1 MKKPISKLF
10 SLTLLSLTLAA
21 TAISCSSDDSTPVV
35 EEPIKEPGEE
45 SSFKVDRN
53 ALTGEIKDGHVT
65 LTDGTYKL
73 TGKLIVGPGAKLT
86 IKAGVKIEATEL
98 ESGQFQAVRYIAVSQ
113 GGQIFVEGTSS
124 NPVIMTAA
132 NQKPGSWGGLVICGK
147 APINKGTT
155 ATAEVSELTYGGS
168 EANDNSGSIKY
179 LRIEYSGYSYNAD
192 KEFNGLS
199 MFGVGKGTTID
210 YVQIHEGSDDGFEW
224 FGGTVDA
231 KHLVVTNFHAEVGDD
246 LFDWTEGWNGLGE
259 NWYGKRTNNG
269 NRGIEADNNSNNHTA
284 APISNPTIKNLTL
297 IGNNAG
303 SENQAMKL
311 RVGTKANFDN
321 VVLSNFGT
329 GFDVEH
335 DEGVAFVASG
345 ELKATRVK
353 FDNIAT
359 KSKGTKTVPAG
370 SPTGTKGETV
380 DVSAIFTEDAN
391 ATGAGNGT
399 ATPTWAAGWTV
410 GL

>member
-10 SLTLLSLTLAA
+10 SFTLLSLTFAA
-21 TAISCSSDDSTPVV
+21 TTVSCSSDDSTPVV
-35 EEPIKEPGEE
+35 EQPT
-45 SSFKVDRN
+45 SDFKVDRN
-53 ALTGEIKDGHVT
+53 NLTGEIKSGNVT

-73 TGKLIVGPGAKLT
+73 TGKLIVANGAKLT
-86 IKAGVKIEATEL
+86 IKAGVKIEATAL
-98 ESGQFQAVRYIAVSQ
+98 GSGQFDAVRYIAVAQ

-124 NPVIMTAA
+124 NPVIMTAET
-132 NQKPGSWGGLVICGK
+132 QKPGSWGGLVICGK

-168 EANDNSGSIKY
+168 DANDNSGSIKY

-199 MFGVGKGTTID
+199 MFGVGKGTTVD
-210 YVQIHEGSDDGFEW
+210 YVQVHEGSDDGFEF
-224 FGGTVDA
+224 FGGTVDT
-231 KHLVVTNFHAEVGDD
+231 KHLIVTNFASEVGDD
-246 LFDWTEGWNGLGE
+246 LFDWTEGWNGTNE
-259 NWYGKRTNNG
+259 NWYGKRTNGG
-269 NRGIEADNNSNNHTA
+269 NRGIEADNNSNNHMA
-284 APISNPTIKNLTL
+284 APIANPTIKNITL
-297 IGNNAG
+297 IGNNG
-303 SENQAMKL
+303 GGENHAMKL

-335 DEGVAFVASG
+335 DEGISYVASG

-353 FDNIAT
+353 FDNITT
-359 KSKGTKTVPAG
+359 KSKGKKTD
-370 SPTGTKGETV
+370 GTAA
-380 DVSAIFTEDAN
+380 DVSAIFTEDAT

>member
-10 SLTLLSLTLAA
+10 SFTLLSLTFAA
-21 TAISCSSDDSTPVV
+21 TTVSCSSDDSTPVV
-35 EEPIKEPGEE
+35 EQPT
-45 SSFKVDRN
+45 SDFKVDRN
-53 ALTGEIKDGHVT
+53 NLTGEIKSGNVT

-73 TGKLIVGPGAKLT
+73 TGKLIVANGAKLT
-86 IKAGVKIEATEL
+86 IKAGVKIEATAL
-98 ESGQFQAVRYIAVSQ
+98 GSGQFDAVRYIAVAQ

-124 NPVIMTAA
+124 NPVIMTAET
-132 NQKPGSWGGLVICGK
+132 QKPGSWGGLVICGK

-168 EANDNSGSIKY
+168 DANDNSGSIKY

-199 MFGVGKGTTID
+199 MFGVGKGTTVD
-210 YVQIHEGSDDGFEW
+210 YVQVHEGSDDGFEF
-224 FGGTVDA
+224 FGGTVDT
-231 KHLVVTNFHAEVGDD
+231 KHLIVTNFASEVGDD
-246 LFDWTEGWNGLGE
+246 LFDWTEGWNGTNE
-259 NWYGKRTNNG
+259 NWYGKRTNGG
-269 NRGIEADNNSNNHTA
+269 NRGIEADNNSNNHMA
-284 APISNPTIKNLTL
+284 APIANPTIKNITL
-297 IGNNAG
+297 IGNNG
-303 SENQAMKL
+303 GGENHAMKL
-311 RVGTKANFDN
+311 RVGTKGSFDN

-335 DEGVAFVASG
+335 DEGISYVASG

-353 FDNIAT
+353 FDNITT
-359 KSKGTKTVPAG
+359 KSKGKKTD
-370 SPTGTKGETV
+370 GTAA
-380 DVSAIFTEDAN
+380 DVSAFFTEDAT

>member
-21 TAISCSSDDSTPVV
+21 TAVSCSSDDSTPEV
-35 EEPIKEPGEE
+35 EQPT
-45 SSFKVDRN
+45 SDFKVDRN
-53 ALTGEIKDGHVT
+53 NLTGEIKSGHVT

-73 TGKLIVGPGAKLT
+73 TGKLIVANGAKLT
-86 IKAGVKIEATEL
+86 IKAGVKIEATAL
-98 ESGQFQAVRYIAVSQ
+98 ESGQFEAVRYIAVSQ

-124 NPVIMTAA
+124 NPVIMTAEEKA
-132 NQKPGSWGGLVICGK
+132 PGKWGGLVICGK

-168 EANDNSGSIKY
+168 DANDNSGSIKY

-210 YVQIHEGSDDGFEW
+210 YVQIHDGSDDGFEW

-231 KHLVVTNFHAEVGDD
+231 KHLVVTNFAAQVGDD
-246 LFDWTEGWNGLGE
+246 LFDWTEGWIGNGE
-259 NWYGKRTNNG
+259 NWYGKRTNGG
-269 NRGIEADNNSNNHTA
+269 NRGIEADNNSNNEA
-284 APISNPTIKNLTL
+284 ATPISNPTIKNLTL
-297 IGNNAG
+297 IGNNGG
-303 SENQAMKL
+303 SENQALKL
-311 RVGTKANFDN
+311 RVGTKGSFDN
-321 VVLSNFGT
+321 VVLSNWAT
-329 GFDVEH
+329 GFDVQAAP
-335 DEGVAFVASG
+335 DLSSG
-345 ELKATRVK
+345 YVGTDLKATNVK
-353 FDNIAT
+353 FDNVTTKANAT
-359 KSKGTKTVPAG
+359 A
-370 SPTGTKGETV
+370 TG
-380 DVSAIFTEDAN
+380 IFTENAN